1 MKVITDFLKVTS
13 FLIHVA
19 KNIRYPRMLVMVA
32 VVAGIISGISNTGLL
47 AVINSTLSGGQGV
60 STKQAIWAFV
70 ALCLM
75 LPLSRLVS
83 HVLLISFTER
93 AMSDLRLQLCRQ
105 ILGTRLR
112 TLEELGSHRLLGTL
126 TGDVPTIASA
136 LTVMPHLC
144 MHIAIIA
151 GCFAYLAYL
160 SWGVFLFVLAFLT
173 VAVIS
178 YQIPL
183 SRAFRYLKRGRD
195 DWDLLLKHFRAVTEG
210 TKELKLHR
218 GRRHEFLNDKMQGT
232 TRGMEK
238 NNVVGNA
245 IFVAASSW
253 GHIMFFVLIGLILFV
268 LPTIRPVALSTLT
281 GYTLTLLYVMVPL
294 EILVNRLPDIGRA
307 SIAVTKIEQLGL
319 TEIGVETFARNQ
331 QPEAAAADWEN
342 LELAGV
348 EHTYHLEKE
357 NRSFTLGPISLRFN
371 MGELVFLTGGNGS
384 GKTTLAKLLMGLYIP
399 EEGEIL
405 IDGKSVTDETRD
417 AYRQS
422 FSAVF
427 SDYFLFDSLLGVESA
442 EVDTHA
448 RAYLEELQL
457 NHKVE
462 IKDGNLSTTD
472 LSSGQRK
479 RLALLTAYM
488 EDRPVYIFDEWAADQ
503 DPQFKEIFYYQLLPE
518 LKSRGKLV
526 IVISHDDRY
535 YHVADRVI
543 KLDYGKVEY
552 DKEEL
557 LNSGELLQA
566 SARLDERET
575 VARGV

>member
-1 MKVITDFLKVTS
+1 MKVIKDFVKVTS
-13 FLIHVA
+13 FLILVS
-19 KNIRYPRMLVMVA
+19 KNIRYPRMLIAIA
-32 VVAGIISGISNTGLL
+32 VGAGIISGISNTGLL
-47 AVINSTLSGGQGV
+47 AVINSTLSGGSSGV
-60 STKQAIWAFV
+60 STTRAIWAFA
-70 ALCLM
+70 ALCLV

-83 HVLLISFTER
+83 HVLLLGFTER

-144 MHIAIIA
+144 MHLAIIV

-160 SWGVFLFVLAFLT
+160 SWVVFLVVLAFLT
-173 VAVIS
+173 LAVIT

-183 SRAFRYLKRGRD
+183 SRAFRHLKRGRD
-195 DWDLLLKHFRAVTEG
+195 EWDVLLKHFRAVTEG

-218 GRRHEFLNDKMQGT
+218 QRRHEFLNDKLHGT

-238 NNVVGNA
+238 NNVRGNA

-253 GHIMFFVLIGLILFV
+253 GHIMFFVLIGLIIFV
-268 LPTIRPVALSTLT
+268 LPSIHPVSMQTLT

-307 SIAVTKIEQLGL
+307 SIAVAKIEQLGL
-319 TEIGVETFARNQ
+319 SESGVETYARNS
-331 QPEAAAADWEN
+331 QPQTATWQN

-348 EHTYHLEKE
+348 EHTYYLEKE
-357 NRSFTLGPISLRFN
+357 NRSFTLGPISLSLN

-399 EEGEIL
+399 ELGEIL
-405 IDGKSVTDETRD
+405 VDGKSVTDESRD

-442 EVDTHA
+442 EVDKQAH
-448 RAYLEELQL
+448 AYLEELQL

-462 IKDGNLSTTD
+462 IKDGVFSTTD
-472 LSSGQRK
+472 LSAGQRK

-503 DPQFKEIFYYQLLPE
+503 DPQFKETFYYQLLPE
-518 LKSRGKLV
+518 LRSRGKLV

-535 YHVADRVI
+535 YHVADRII

-552 DKEEL
+552 DRHPLLMSEDLPGTSSPLAEL
-557 LNSGELLQA
+557 
-566 SARLDERET
+566 ET
-575 VARGV
+575 VPSAF

>member
-1 MKVITDFLKVTS
+1 MKIIRDFLKVTT
-13 FLIHVA
+13 FLIRVA
-19 KNIRYPRMLVMVA
+19 KNIRYPRMLVAVA
-32 VVAGIISGISNTGLL
+32 VLAGVVSGVSNTGLL
-47 AVINSTLSGGQGV
+47 AVINSTLSGGGGL
-60 STKQAIWAFV
+60 STTTAMWAF
-70 ALCLM
+70 AGLCLM

-83 HVLLISFTER
+83 HVLLIGFTER

-144 MHIAIIA
+144 MHIAIIV

-160 SWGVFLFVLAFLT
+160 SWAVFLGVLAFLT
-173 VAVIS
+173 AAIVS

-183 SRAFRYLKRGRD
+183 TRAFRYLKHGRD
-195 DWDLLLKHFRAVTEG
+195 EWDVLLKHFRAVTEG

-218 GRRHEFLNDKMQGT
+218 GRRHEFLTDKLQGT
-232 TRGMEK
+232 ARGMEK

-253 GHIMFFVLIGLILFV
+253 GHIMFFVLIGLIIFV
-268 LPTIRPVALSTLT
+268 LPSVRPVALSTLT

-307 SIAVTKIEQLGL
+307 SVAVAKIEQLGL
-319 TEIGVETFARNQ
+319 TETGVETFARADR
-331 QPEAAAADWEN
+331 PETTPRWKK

-348 EHTYHLEKE
+348 AHTYHLEKE
-357 NRSFTLGPISLRFN
+357 NRSFTLGPISLQLN

-399 EEGEIL
+399 EGGDIL
-405 IDGKSVTDETRD
+405 IDGEKVTDETRD

-442 EVDTHA
+442 EVDTRA
-448 RAYLEELQL
+448 QAYLDELQL

-462 IKDGNLSTTD
+462 IKEGVLSTTD

-488 EDRPVYIFDEWAADQ
+488 EDRPVYLFDEWAADQ

-535 YHVADRVI
+535 YHVADRVV

-552 DKEEL
+552 DKNQL
-557 LNSGELLQA
+557 LIPDNLLDTF
-566 SARLDERET
+566 SRLDEGKT
-575 VARGV
+575 VTGGA

>member
-1 MKVITDFLKVTS
+1 MKIIRDFLKVTS
-13 FLIHVA
+13 FLIRVA
-19 KNIRYPRMLVMVA
+19 KNIRYPRMLVAAA
-32 VVAGIISGISNTGLL
+32 VLAGIVSGVSNTGLL
-47 AVINSTLSGGQGV
+47 AVINSTLSGGGGV
-60 STKQAIWAFV
+60 SRTTAMWAF
-70 ALCLM
+70 AGLCLM

-83 HVLLISFTER
+83 HVLLIGFTER

-144 MHIAIIA
+144 MHIAIIV

-160 SWGVFLFVLAFLT
+160 SWGVFLGVLAFLT

-183 SRAFRYLKRGRD
+183 TRAFRYLKLGRD
-195 DWDLLLKHFRAVTEG
+195 EWDVLLKHFRAVTEG

-218 GRRHEFLNDKMQGT
+218 GRRHEFLHDKFQGT
-232 TRGMEK
+232 ARGMEK
-238 NNVVGNA
+238 NNVIGNA

-253 GHIMFFVLIGLILFV
+253 GHIMFFVLIGLIIFV
-268 LPTIRPVALSTLT
+268 LPSVRPVALSTLT

-307 SIAVTKIEQLGL
+307 SIAVAKIEQLGL
-319 TEIGVETFARNQ
+319 TETGVETFARGDR
-331 QPEAAAADWEN
+331 PETTLRWEK

-357 NRSFTLGPISLRFN
+357 NRSFTLGPISLQFN

-399 EEGEIL
+399 EGGEIR
-405 IDGKSVTDETRD
+405 IDGEKVTDETRD

-427 SDYFLFDSLLGVESA
+427 SDFFLFDSLLGVESA
-442 EVDTHA
+442 EVDTRA
-448 RAYLEELQL
+448 RAYLDELQL

-462 IKDGNLSTTD
+462 ITEGVLSTTD

-488 EDRPVYIFDEWAADQ
+488 EDRPVYLFDEWAADQ

-518 LKSRGKLV
+518 LRSRGKLV

-552 DKEEL
+552 DRDQLLMPDEL
-557 LNSGELLQA
+557 LKA
-566 SARLDERET
+566 SSRLDERNT
-575 VARGV
+575 VPSGA

>member
-1 MKVITDFLKVTS
+1 MKVIKDFLKVTS
-13 FLIHVA
+13 FLIRVA
-19 KNIRYPRMLVMVA
+19 KNIRYPRMLVAVA
-32 VVAGIISGISNTGLL
+32 VVAGIISGMCNTGLL
-47 AVINSTLSGGQGV
+47 AVINSTLSGGKGI
-60 STKQAIWAFV
+60 STTTAVWAF
-70 ALCLM
+70 AGLCLM

-83 HVLLISFTER
+83 HVLLIGFTER
-93 AMSDLRLQLCRQ
+93 AMSDLRLQLCQQ

-160 SWGVFLFVLAFLT
+160 SWGVFLVVLAFLT
-173 VAVIS
+173 VAVVS

-195 DWDLLLKHFRAVTEG
+195 EWDLLLKHFRAVTEG

-218 GRRHEFLNDKMQGT
+218 GRRHEFLNDKLQGT
-232 TRGMEK
+232 ARGMEK
-238 NNVVGNA
+238 NNVIGNA

-319 TEIGVETFARNQ
+319 TESGVETFARND
-331 QPEAAAADWEN
+331 QPEAASYWES

-357 NRSFTLGPISLRFN
+357 NRSFTLGPINLRFN

-399 EEGEIL
+399 EGGEIL

-427 SDYFLFDSLLGVESA
+427 SDYFLFDSLLGVERA
-442 EVDTHA
+442 GADTQA

-462 IKDGNLSTTD
+462 IKEGVLSTTD

-503 DPQFKEIFYYQLLPE
+503 DPQFKEIFYYQLLPD

-535 YHVADRVI
+535 YHVADRII
-543 KLDYGKVEY
+543 KLDYGKIEY
-552 DKEEL
+552 DREEL
-557 LNSGELLQA
+557 LMSRELLQT
-566 SARLDERET
+566 STRLDERET
-575 VARGV
+575 VPRGV